1 MVSETKK
8 IRPYIAEV
16 MPMSRTRPARWAKAS
31 SSAPGRPKSLTSSA
45 PETLKRSVIV
55 VFISALSA

>member
-16 MPMSRTRPARWAKAS
+16 MPMSRTRPALSRNACS
-31 SSAPGRPKSLTSSA
+31 SRSGRPNSLTSSA